1 MRLVSEAIILTND
14 NRRIELRPSL
24 RAAYILHEKH
34 RLENLWK
41 GVLDGNFTIIS
52 DIVAHGADDPV
63 AARALLNDKLA
74 SEGIGALVAISDDLL
89 TFINLSFGLNYQTAT
104 APSRS
109 TVSKSGKNQTYQE
122 SFNELFGYATGWLGW
137 TPETAWNSTPAEIRI
152 AFDAHVEKLR
162 AIHGSTEKQSS
173 TYDPLEEV
181 SPEDVSAGIA
191 KLRAKHGS
199 VARAS

>member
-14 NRRIELRPSL
+14 DRCIQLRPSL
-24 RAAYILHEKH
+24 RAAYILHNKH
-34 RLENLWK
+34 RLENLWR

-63 AARALLNDKLA
+63 AARALLNDKMA
-74 SEGIGALVAISDDLL
+74 SEGIGALVAIYDGLL
-89 TFINLSFGLNYQTAT
+89 KFLSIAFGLDYQIAT
-104 APSRS
+104 APARA
-109 TVSKSGKNQTYQE
+109 TVSKSGKTQTYQE

-137 TPETAWNSTPAEIRI
+137 TPETAWNSTPAEIRC
-152 AFDAHVEKLR
+152 AFDAHVEKLK
-162 AIHGSTEKQSS
+162 AIHGSAEKQNSN
-173 TYDPLEEV
+173 YDPLEEV